1 MTSWDIDPGG
11 VRSVLLNTEAVA
23 QEFDGQMKTL
33 NSGIEG
39 AATQSSSDI
48 VASALVGYAES
59 ASADITFVFT
69 RTGACLSGAGP
80 SIVVF
85 SKAPHDRAAALLGAI
100 YEDLGLT
107 YTIRQLAAHPPGS
120 PS

>member
-1 MTSWDIDPGG
+1 MTSWDIDPAG
-11 VRSVLLNTEAVA
+11 VRSVLLSTETVA
-23 QEFDGQMKTL
+23 QEFDAQMKTL

-69 RTGACLSGAGP
+69 RTGACLNG
-80 SIVVF
+80 
-85 SKAPHDRAAALLGAI
+85 AALATNSYVDG
-100 YEDLGLT
+100 DLEM
-107 YTIRQLAAHPPGS
+107 AANAQASASAAPDPRATMPGYGGG
-120 PS
+120 PQ